1 MPPED
6 LAQFLDRR
14 PFAPFRICLTDGT
27 ILDIRHPEM
36 VLLGRRS
43 AVVGITNGDEPRPM
57 YERSVTISLLHV
69 NRLEPLEG
77 SKHTSDGATG

>member
-6 LAQFLDRR
+6 LAQFLDRK
-14 PFAPFRICLTDGT
+14 PFERFLINLTDGT

-43 AVVGITNGDEPRPM
+43 AVIGISNGDESRPM
-57 YERSVTISLLHV
+57 YDRYVTISLLHI
-69 NRLEPLEG
+69 NRLEPLG
-77 SKHTSDGATG
+77 TSKHAGDGTTG